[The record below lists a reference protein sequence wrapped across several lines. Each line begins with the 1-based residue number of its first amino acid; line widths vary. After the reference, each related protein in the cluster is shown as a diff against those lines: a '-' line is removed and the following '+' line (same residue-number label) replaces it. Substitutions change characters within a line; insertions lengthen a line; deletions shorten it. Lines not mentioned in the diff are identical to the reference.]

1 MDEVIIERRQE
12 DRRQEDRRRYE
23 RRKFERRADIRKKN
37 QEAIREQMEKY
48 HVLLKD
54 IKDAYF
60 EVDVQGNFVVVNS
73 AMCHALGYGPEELIG
88 TKYWALMDK
97 EVSRQLRQAVED
109 LHQKD
114 LPINLLDMVAFRKDG
129 TRIIYEA
136 IVTVIKETDG
146 VVVGFR
152 GVGRDVTRRRHM
164 EAELMKKNREIEEKT
179 REIQAALSQLE
190 KAHEDLK
197 TSQLKILQQEK
208 MASIGQLAAGVAH
221 ELNNPMSFVSSNLGT
236 LDKYVSCFAD
246 FIRVQTESLESLAD
260 GAIRREVD
268 QKRQE
273 LKLDHILADTKVLL
287 RESRDGVERVKKI
300 VRELNSFSRMDD
312 EEYRK
317 ADIHE
322 CIESAVTIVWNQLK
336 YKTTLKKEYGE
347 LPPATCYPRQ
357 INQVFVNLL
366 MNAAN
371 SIADQGIITIRTRHQ
386 DGMIWMEVS
395 DTGVGIPR
403 QNLSRI
409 FEPFFTTKKAGE
421 GTGLGLSITYEI
433 VQRHRGDITVQSE
446 VGRGTTFTITIPVV

>member
-152 GVGRDVTRRRHM
+152 GVGRDVTRRR
-164 EAELMKKNREIEEKT
+164 
-179 REIQAALSQLE
+179 Q
-190 KAHEDLK
+190 
-197 TSQLKILQQEK
+197 
-208 MASIGQLAAGVAH
+208 
-221 ELNNPMSFVSSNLGT
+221 
-236 LDKYVSCFAD
+236 
-246 FIRVQTESLESLAD
+246 
-260 GAIRREVD
+260 
-268 QKRQE
+268 
-273 LKLDHILADTKVLL
+273 
-287 RESRDGVERVKKI
+287 
-300 VRELNSFSRMDD
+300 
-312 EEYRK
+312 
-317 ADIHE
+317 
-322 CIESAVTIVWNQLK
+322 
-336 YKTTLKKEYGE
+336 
-347 LPPATCYPRQ
+347 
-357 INQVFVNLL
+357 
-366 MNAAN
+366 
-371 SIADQGIITIRTRHQ
+371 
-386 DGMIWMEVS
+386 
-395 DTGVGIPR
+395 
-403 QNLSRI
+403 
-409 FEPFFTTKKAGE
+409 
-421 GTGLGLSITYEI
+421 
-433 VQRHRGDITVQSE
+433 
-446 VGRGTTFTITIPVV
+446 